1 MSLARAFKALTTALV
16 FCSIGVTIW
25 LYLAPPALLRVGTGY
40 AAKIVC
46 SNVFLAG
53 RNSNE
58 VLYDDVQAP
67 GNVLLR
73 FVTVSVD
80 YSNKRV
86 TSTFLGF
93 LAPNFALFRGASGCT
108 TVPDGD
114 FAAALNAVPFIEPE
128 VPDSNTR
135 TWPDGDTVLAQ
146 SPNAVLDLL
155 DNEGLTGP
163 RMRAVIVVHNGRI
176 IAERYGPGF
185 NPKTRLLGWS
195 MTKTVN
201 ALLVGRLVY
210 TGKLNTSDTS
220 LFPQWQ
226 DDDRS
231 KIKLSDLLTMRSG
244 LAFNENY
251 GSVTDATRMLYLEPN
266 MVSLPISA
274 KLVTAPGAHFN
285 YSSGTSVLLSAI
297 WMDRVGDRREAFAY
311 PTGALFGPLG
321 MASAVLEQDARGTF
335 AGGTYLYATA
345 RDWARLGQFLLQD
358 GVWKGQRFLSQ
369 DFMNAI
375 KTPQRSGSRY
385 TQAQAWVAAPDGQR
399 NVDAGVPAD
408 TFWLEGH
415 DGQSMA
421 IVPSLNLVLLRM
433 GLTPDRLGYKPQLL
447 LKQITDE
454 ITGQKQ

>member
-1 MSLARAFKALTTALV
+1 MSLARASKALTAALV
-16 FCSIGVTIW
+16 VASVGVTVW
-25 LYLAPPALLRVGTGY
+25 LCLAPPALLRVGTGY

-46 SNVFLAG
+46 SNAFLAG
-53 RNSNE
+53 RNPDA

-67 GNVLLR
+67 GNFLLR

-80 YSNKRV
+80 YRSKRV
-86 TSTFLGF
+86 TSKFLGF

-114 FAAALNAVPFIEPE
+114 FAAALNAAPFIEPK
-128 VPDSNTR
+128 VLNTNTR

-146 SPNAVLDLL
+146 SQSATQDLL
-155 DNEGLTGP
+155 ENEDLTGP
-163 RMRAVIVVHNGRI
+163 RMRAVVVVHNGQI
-176 IAERYGPGF
+176 IAERYGHGF
-185 NPKTRLLGWS
+185 DATTPLLGWS
-195 MTKTVN
+195 MSKTVN
-201 ALLVGRLVY
+201 ALLVGRLIY

-226 DDDRS
+226 YDDRS
-231 KIKLSDLLTMRSG
+231 KIKLSDLLAMRSG
-244 LAFNENY
+244 LAFNESY
-251 GSVTDATRMLYLEPN
+251 GSVTDATRMLYLEPD

-297 WMDRVGDRREAFAY
+297 WMSRIGDRKEAFDY
-311 PTGALFGPLG
+311 PTRALFDPLG

-345 RDWARLGQFLLQD
+345 HDWARLGLFLLQD
-358 GVWKGQRFLSQ
+358 GVWKGQRLLSE
-369 DFMNAI
+369 DFMNALR
-375 KTPQRSGSRY
+375 TPQRSGSRY
-385 TQAQAWVAAPDGQR
+385 TRAQAWVTAPDGER

-421 IVPSLNLVLLRM
+421 IVPSLDLVLLRM

-454 ITGQKQ
+454 IMGQKR